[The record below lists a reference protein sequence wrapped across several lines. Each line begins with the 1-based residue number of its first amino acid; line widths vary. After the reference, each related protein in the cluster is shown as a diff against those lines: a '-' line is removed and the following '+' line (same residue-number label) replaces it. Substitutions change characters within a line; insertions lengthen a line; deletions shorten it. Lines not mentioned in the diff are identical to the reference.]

1 MFLKPLL
8 LLLHVSLLFLTFQEF
23 VKLGT
28 LPAMLYVEHCPKTLS
43 ELLQKVTLDIQNL
56 KKGVHLVKIWT
67 DEGMAVKKV
76 LIE

>member
-1 MFLKPLL
+1 MFLKSLL

-43 ELLQKVTLDIQNL
+43 ELLQKSNL
-56 KKGVHLVKIWT
+56 GYSTRSFSTFCVCLYTSVIY
-67 DEGMAVKKV
+67 D
-76 LIE
+76 L